1 MWTIYLKEIL
11 ELARDRKTFI
21 FTVLIPIFAMPLIFA
36 AFGYFS
42 STMFDKARRAQLPY
56 AVFGQENAP
65 ELAQRF
71 AAEKGFRA
79 VPLASEAEIRRAID
93 QDVIKFALVIPR
105 GYRDRLDGQR
115 QAVVVLHYN
124 SAVMVDLIRKRVQAV
139 VEAQNAALR
148 ESALSALNLN
158 QQQLRFA
165 LNPIRLDEH
174 STAGKREQVGALVG
188 GMLPYLLLMGC
199 LMAAMYP
206 AIDLG
211 AGEKERGTLET
222 LLLAPVP
229 RSAIVLAK
237 FLVLFTVGL
246 LSSLLMV
253 GSMSALLLIASAT
266 ALGQPAM
273 GNLSGNPSGI
283 ADLVAMMQSISAL
296 DMAMVALMLAPTA
309 AMFAAILLALSIYAK
324 SYKEAAGLISP
335 LMLLSLLPT
344 MVALLPGVE
353 MNWMWAMVPLTNVS
367 LAMKELVKGT
377 MDYRMFAVILA
388 STTVTAGA
396 LLALCRW
403 WFTREQ
409 VLFRN

>member
-21 FTVLIPIFAMPLIFA
+21 FTVLIPIFAVPLIFA
-36 AFGYFS
+36 VFGYFS
-42 STMFDKARRAQLPY
+42 SAMFDKARRAQLPY
-56 AVFGQENAP
+56 AVFGHDNAP

-71 AAEKGFRA
+71 AAEKGFRE
-79 VPLASEAEIRRAID
+79 VRLGSEAEIRNAID
-93 QDVIKFALVIPR
+93 QDIIKFALVIPR
-105 GYRDRLDGQR
+105 GYRDRLDGNR

-124 SAVMVDLIRKRVQAV
+124 SAVMVDLIRKRVQTV
-139 VEAQNAALR
+139 IEAQNAELR

-174 STAGKREQVGALVG
+174 STAGKREQVGALIG

-206 AIDLG
+206 AIDMG

-229 RSAIVLAK
+229 RTSIVLAK

-253 GSMSALLLIASAT
+253 GSIGALVYLAGA
-266 ALGQPAM
+266 APLGQADPA
-273 GNLSGNPSGI
+273 GQAAIANL
-283 ADLVAMMQSISAL
+283 AAMMKSIGAV

-309 AMFAAILLALSIYAK
+309 AMFAAILLSLSIYAK
-324 SYKEAAGLISP
+324 SYKEASGLISP
-335 LMLLSLLPT
+335 LMLLTLLPA
-344 MVALLPGVE
+344 MAALLPGVE

-377 MDYRMFAVILA
+377 MDYSMFAVILA
-388 STTVTAGA
+388 STTLSAGA